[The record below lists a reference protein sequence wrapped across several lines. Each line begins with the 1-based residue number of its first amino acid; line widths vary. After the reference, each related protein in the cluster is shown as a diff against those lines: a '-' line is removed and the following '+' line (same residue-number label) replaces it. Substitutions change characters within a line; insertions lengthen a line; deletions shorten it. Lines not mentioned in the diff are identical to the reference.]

1 MQLKTCWFGLA
12 LLPLSVSLWASDSQP
27 TEVAVNP
34 LVVAKAVEIGRYLRS
49 LPKAEV
55 KATVTQDILSPSG
68 QMIQTMGNSAMTM
81 DGNNKLYVKI
91 NSDNLN
97 REYFYNGKQLTQYS
111 PTLHYYTT
119 VDVADNT
126 SDMLNQ
132 VENYYALNIPLK
144 SLFDIGKDQS
154 ALNQLTLAEYVGVSK
169 INGQLCDHLV
179 FAQEKSVWQLWTS
192 RNKPSLPC
200 KVLIT
205 DSSQPNRP
213 ARSETYTWNLKPK
226 LNNSEFT
233 FKAKPGDIAIPFK
246 KAAE

>member
-1 MQLKTCWFGLA
+1 MQLKTSWLGLA
-12 LLPLSVSLWASDSQP
+12 LLPLSVSLWASDNQP
-27 TEVAVNP
+27 LEAAVNP
-34 LVVAKAVEIGRYLRS
+34 LVVAKAVEIGNYLRS

-55 KATVTQDILSPSG
+55 KAAITQDILSPSG
-68 QMIQTMGNSAMTM
+68 QMIQTMGNSTM
-81 DGNNKLYVKI
+81 LIDGNNKLYVKI

-119 VDVADNT
+119 VDVTSNT

-132 VENYYALNIPLK
+132 VKNYYALNIPLK
-144 SLFDIGKDQS
+144 SLFDIGKDQ
-154 ALNQLTLAEYVGVSK
+154 AVLNQLTLAEYVGVSK

-179 FAQEKSVWQLWTS
+179 FAQAESVWQLWTS
-192 RNKPSLPC
+192 RSKPSLPC

-205 DSSQPNRP
+205 DSSKPNRP
-213 ARSETYTWNLKPK
+213 ALSETYTWNLKPK
-226 LNNSEFT
+226 LNNREFT
-233 FKAKPGDIAIPFK
+233 FKAKAGDIAIPFK